1 MDWASNSDQFPF
13 LKRWNRTIGSRAMLL
28 LLLEKARGWRVLK
41 FFKWPAP
48 ACFSQNLFEKW
59 LRNKTIGV
67 DTIEINLIQ
76 PSSGLSKLFRKDQPK
91 IHHLSL
97 YLDFLMAHSE
107 FYHSI
112 WYSCQILSSTAL
124 PSFEFL
130 KTTPMRMMPSKY
142 KDLCGVTAALKYLK
156 RLRESLSQLYE
167 APVGWLEANNVMLSY
182 PRGLRITKKC
192 QYKGLLRIHTA
203 SIELVEVKITKNPH
217 INWHL

>member
-1 MDWASNSDQFPF
+1 MLWTVSGIFLPLILISEPCPSNSDQFPF
-13 LKRWNRTIGSRAMLL
+13 LKRWNPTIGSRAMLL
-28 LLLEKARGWRVLK
+28 LLLEKARGLRVLK

-142 KDLCGVTAALKYLK
+142 KTYVELLQP
-156 RLRESLSQLYE
+156 SSI
-167 APVGWLEANNVMLSY
+167 W
-182 PRGLRITKKC
+182 RGLEKVWASYMKH
-192 QYKGLLRIHTA
+192 LLGGWR
-203 SIELVEVKITKNPH
+203 H
-217 INWHL
+217 IM

>member
-1 MDWASNSDQFPF
+1 
-13 LKRWNRTIGSRAMLL
+13 MLL
-28 LLLEKARGWRVLK
+28 LLLEKARGLRVLK

-142 KDLCGVTAALKYLK
+142 KTYVELLQP
-156 RLRESLSQLYE
+156 SSI
-167 APVGWLEANNVMLSY
+167 W
-182 PRGLRITKKC
+182 RGLEKVWASYMKH
-192 QYKGLLRIHTA
+192 LLGGWRQIM
-203 SIELVEVKITKNPH
+203 
-217 INWHL
+217 